1 MNILGIRRYLILKPF
16 DTATE
21 QGRSDE
27 RYRLSALTIT
37 ANIFSR
43 AMAMLVMVLS
53 VSLTIPYLGSERFGV
68 WMTIA
73 SFTGML
79 SFLDL
84 GVGNAL
90 TNRVSYIEATKD
102 RESLKNTI
110 SGGIGFLLI
119 IGLIAGTCLFFL
131 SGFLPWEK
139 LIKLKGETT
148 YDEIDDAV
156 KIFSIIFGMSLFTG
170 GIQKIF
176 AGLQISYISH
186 TVSLLGSII
195 TIPSLYIATQNSFDI
210 PKLLLITFGIQQIVN
225 LILIYI
231 LKKRN
236 LIELANIRINTFSE
250 YKILIGTGGLFL
262 VLQIGTMAGWGLD
275 NLIISSTLGAI
286 QVATFSV
293 VQKLFQFVSQP
304 LGIINAPL
312 WGAYANANNIGDRQF
327 IREGLKKS
335 LIMTF
340 TISALLGF
348 VLLFNADII
357 FHYWTDENIKPTMV
371 LLIAFYIWTVIET
384 VGNVFAMFLNGCGI
398 VKEQVINVIAFTII
412 VFPIKIYALKNYDLE
427 TMIIATSAT
436 YLIITI
442 VMYGYMFK
450 NKINKKLN

>member
-1 MNILGIRRYLILKPF
+1 MNILDIHKYLIFKPF
-16 DTATE
+16 DTSTE
-21 QGRSDE
+21 KGRSDE
-27 RYRLSALTIT
+27 RCRLAALTII

-53 VSLTIPYLGSERFGV
+53 VSLTIPYLGAERFGV

-131 SGFLPWEK
+131 TDILPWEK
-139 LIKLKGETT
+139 LIKLNEKTT
-148 YDEIDDAV
+148 HYEIEEAV
-156 KIFSIIFGMSLFTG
+156 KIFSIIFGISLYTS

-186 TVSLLGSII
+186 IVSLLGSFI
-195 TIPSLYIATQNSFDI
+195 TVPSLYIATQHSFDI

-236 LIELANIRINTFSE
+236 LIQLSNIRINTRSE

-275 NLIISSTLGAI
+275 SLIISSTLGAI
-286 QVATFSV
+286 QVAKFSV

-348 VLLFNADII
+348 VLVFNADII

-427 TMIIATSAT
+427 TMIFVNLAT